1 VVPEADVRALARR
14 IAEAGARDR
23 ARLYHLSF
31 WTDRLLQWAMEHP
44 EFRTQLFRFV
54 DVFPA
59 CTDDADVVRHV
70 EEYFAGIELPT
81 SLDIGMEAAEH
92 IPFGA
97 KIEAAVTRRNI
108 RRMAKQFIAGES
120 PGQAL
125 PRLRELWRSGEAATV
140 DLLGEKTITTDE
152 ADSYAAR
159 VHELLDVLSKDA
171 TQWPED
177 AHLERDPWGVVPKVN
192 VSVKPTA
199 LAPRYAPLTFEIGLN
214 EATKKMLEICEHARG
229 VGAAVYLDMESYD
242 AKDLTL
248 ELIRRVGE
256 TFRDGP
262 PLGAVI
268 QAYTKESYDDIGSLI
283 EWARRTMQI
292 PLNVRLVKGAYWD
305 YETITS
311 AAHGWPSPVFE
322 RKPQTDANY
331 ERCTRLLLDHAGIVR
346 PAFATHNLRS
356 IAYAVTAA
364 RELGLHETAIEIQL
378 LYGMAEPIHA
388 ALRRLGM
395 RVRAYAPIGELV
407 PGMAYLVRRLLEN
420 TANESFL
427 RQTYVEARDLDE
439 TIAAPDIADAD
450 LPRLHANGTR
460 EHTDPDD
467 PGPFTNEPIAEFRR
481 ADVRER
487 FASAVADVGVVNAP
501 VVIDGARVAT
511 AGEIVSVDPSDP
523 SVVVARAGRA
533 TASDAD
539 RAIEIAKRAQPDWSA
554 TPVRDR
560 AAILFEAAAI
570 MRRRRDELAA
580 LEVVEAGKP
589 WAQADADVCE
599 AIDFCEYYAREA
611 LRLDVR
617 APVHQAPGEHN
628 TCRYE
633 ARGITAV
640 ISPWNFP
647 LAIPCGMVT
656 APLVCGNAVLFKPA
670 EQTPGIA
677 FRLVE
682 VLYEAGVPPEVLAFL
697 PGIGEEVGAYVV
709 DHSDVSTINFT
720 GSKAVGLHIVERA
733 SVTHPGQRFVK
744 RVIAEMGGKNAIVV
758 DTDADLD
765 VAVPA
770 VVDSAFGYAGQK
782 CSAAARVIGVGSI
795 FDALVERLVGATKLI
810 AVGSPRDMAT
820 VVGPL
825 IDEDAFDRVH
835 RYQAL
840 AEHVALRRDDVPSTG
855 YFAGLMIAIT
865 DDPQS
870 PIATEEIFGPVLVCL
885 RAKDFDHAIELANV
899 PPYALTGG
907 VFSRSPS
914 CIRRATSE
922 IRAGNMYVNRSITG
936 AMVGRQPFGGFGLS
950 GVGSKAGGPDYL
962 AQFCDP
968 RVVTENT
975 IRQGFAPP
983 ETNR

>member
-1 VVPEADVRALARR
+1 MEADVRALARR
-14 IAEAGARDR
+14 IAEAGSRDR

-31 WTDRLLQWAMEHP
+31 WTDRLLAWAMEHP
-44 EFRTQLFRFV
+44 DFRTQLFRFV

-70 EEYFAGIELPT
+70 EEYFEGIDLPT

-92 IPFGA
+92 IPFGTR
-97 KIEAAVTRRNI
+97 IEAAVTRRNI

-120 PGQAL
+120 PLDAL
-125 PRLRELWRSGEAATV
+125 PRLRELWRAGEAATV
-140 DLLGEKTITTDE
+140 DLLGEKTVTSDE
-152 ADSYAAR
+152 ADNYAAR

-177 AHLERDPWGVVPKVN
+177 AHLERDPWGDVPKVN

-199 LAPRYAPLTFEIGLN
+199 LAPRYAPLTAEAGLD
-214 EATKKMLEICEHARG
+214 EALTKMRAICEHARD
-229 VGAAVYLDMESYD
+229 VRAAVYLDMESYD
-242 AKDLTL
+242 GKDLTL
-248 ELIRRVGE
+248 ELIRRVGAD
-256 TFRDGP
+256 FRDGP
-262 PLGAVI
+262 PIGAVI
-268 QAYTKESYDDIGSLI
+268 QAYTKESYLDIAALI
-283 EWARRTMQI
+283 DWARRTMHM

-311 AAHGWPSPVFE
+311 AAHGWPSPVFAHKNE
-322 RKPQTDANY
+322 TDANY
-331 ERCTRLLLDHAGIVR
+331 ERCTRLLLDHAGVVR

-356 IAYAVTAA
+356 IAHAVIAA
-364 RELGLHETAIEIQL
+364 QQRGLHETAIEIQL

-427 RQTYVEARDLDE
+427 RQTYAEARDLDQ
-439 TIAAPDIADAD
+439 TIAAPGIADAD
-450 LPRLHANGTR
+450 IPQPDESVPRAPS
-460 EHTDPDD
+460 DPDD
-467 PGPFTNEPIAEFRR
+467 PGPFRSEPVAEFRK
-481 ADVRER
+481 AAVRER
-487 FASAVADVGVVNAP
+487 FRAAVSDVGVVRAP
-501 VVIDGARVAT
+501 VIIDGTRIAT
-511 AGEIVSVDPSDP
+511 RDEIVSVDPTDP
-523 SVVVARAGRA
+523 SRIVARAGRA
-533 TASDAD
+533 TAADAD
-539 RAIEIAKRAQPDWSA
+539 HAIEHAKSAQPAWRG
-554 TPVRDR
+554 TPVGDR
-560 AAILFEAAAI
+560 AAVLFRAAAL
-570 MRRRRDELAA
+570 MRERRDELAA
-580 LEVVEAGKP
+580 LEVIEAGKP

-611 LRLDVR
+611 LRLETR

-628 TCRYE
+628 TYRYE
-633 ARGITAV
+633 PRGITAV

-682 VLYEAGVPPEVLAFL
+682 ILYEAGAPPAVLAFL
-697 PGIGEEVGAYVV
+697 PGVGEEVGAHIV
-709 DHSDVSTINFT
+709 DHPDVATINFT
-720 GSKAVGLHIVERA
+720 GSKDVGLHIVQQA
-733 SVTHPGQRFVK
+733 AVTKPGQRFVK
-744 RVIAEMGGKNAIVV
+744 RVIAEMGGKNAIIV

-770 VVDSAFGYAGQK
+770 IVDSAFGYAGQK
-782 CSAAARVIGVGSI
+782 CSAAARVIGLGPI
-795 FDALVERLVGATKLI
+795 FDALVERLVGATSLI
-810 AVGSPRDMAT
+810 AVGDPRDTST

-825 IDEDAFDRVH
+825 IDQDAYERVR
-835 RYQAL
+835 RYQGA
-840 AEHVALRRDDVPSTG
+840 AEHVVLQRGDAPSGG
-855 YFAGLMIAIT
+855 YFVGPMIAIT
-865 DDPQS
+865 DDPAS

-885 RAKDFDHAIELANV
+885 RARDFDHAIELANV

-914 CIRRATSE
+914 RIRRAAAE
-922 IRAGNMYVNRSITG
+922 MRAGNTYVNRSITG
-936 AMVGRQPFGGFGLS
+936 AIVGRQPFGGFGLS

-962 AQFCDP
+962 PQFCDP

-983 ETNR
+983 ETTS